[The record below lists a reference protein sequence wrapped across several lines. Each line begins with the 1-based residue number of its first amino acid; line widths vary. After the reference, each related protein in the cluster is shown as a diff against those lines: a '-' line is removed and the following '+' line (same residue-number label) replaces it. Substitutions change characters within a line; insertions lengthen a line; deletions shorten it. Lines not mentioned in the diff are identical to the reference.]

1 MRRLWLIG
9 GLLAGLPACVG
20 ELSAFAALAFS
31 MTLGAWIIGRDRQ
44 RQALAE
50 AQHLRLAIASGQHR
64 NLEEHFRKELAL
76 AAAGEAV
83 SPERQWVARLQLAG
97 LLVAEWRLDEA
108 REIYGA
114 SDDTRL
120 SPQLR
125 ALAAFGQHELALLTE
140 TPNERRLEAIQRD
153 RASSLQHVPRSFRRN
168 VELAWDALEGLCL
181 VRMGHARE
189 ATSFLERGIG
199 AMEYNPALV
208 IYLFHLAQAYEHIGE
223 RALAKTRYE
232 EAMSAF
238 PGTRLASEAKARLHA
253 LAPSHAEGFRTML
266 PEAPSGSNG
275 GLALPSASDGDNLA
289 LGPGQRPAKPGS
301 DDESSA

>member
-1 MRRLWLIG
+1 MRRVVPLALLIS
-9 GLLAGLPACVG
+9 GLPACVG

-64 NLEEHFRKELAL
+64 GLEDRFRKELAL

-108 REIYGA
+108 AAIYGVEGDPA
-114 SDDTRL
+114 L
-120 SPQLR
+120 SPQLQ
-125 ALAAFGQHELALLTE
+125 ALAAFGQHELSVLTE
-140 TPNERRLEAIQRD
+140 TPGTERLEAIQRD
-153 RASSLQHVPRSFRRN
+153 RQASVQLVPRTFRRN

-181 VRMGHARE
+181 VRMGRARE
-189 ATSFLERGIG
+189 ATPLLERGAR

-223 RALAKTRYE
+223 RQLAHTRYE
-232 EAMSAF
+232 EAMAAF
-238 PGTRLASEAKARLHA
+238 PGTRLASEAKARLYA
-253 LAPSHAEGFRTML
+253 LEPSHGGGFRAML
-266 PEAPSGSNG
+266 PEAPAASEA
-275 GLALPSASDGDNLA
+275 LALAGPRDSDED
-289 LGPGQRPAKPGS
+289 R
-301 DDESSA
+301 